1 MQTSQV
7 FKTCDVY
14 VAFMQFR
21 FFKLVL
27 LGFTL
32 SLLWRMVLALREM
45 GSIPEIAFS
54 PPPLYIAIT
63 SGVWALIFAACL
75 GAVLLNLRWGA
86 LAAILAGVLNQA
98 HVWLDRLLFSRSTES
113 MQTLGFAAILSAL
126 FLILLCVPAA
136 HFYAR
141 QTSRLP
147 SRLNGNN

>member
-1 MQTSQV
+1 
-7 FKTCDVY
+7 
-14 VAFMQFR
+14 MQFR
-21 FFKLVL
+21 LFKLIL
-27 LGFTL
+27 LGFVL
-32 SLLWRMVLALREM
+32 SQLWRMGLALREI
-45 GSIPEIAFS
+45 GSIPEIAIS

-63 SGVWALIFAACL
+63 SGLWAVIFGACL
-75 GAVLLNLRWGA
+75 GVVMLNLRWGA

-126 FLILLCVPAA
+126 FLILLCIPAA

>member
-1 MQTSQV
+1 
-7 FKTCDVY
+7 
-14 VAFMQFR
+14 MQFR
-21 FFKLVL
+21 LFKLIL

-32 SLLWRMVLALREM
+32 AQLWRMALALREL
-45 GSIPEIAFS
+45 GGIPEIALS
-54 PPPLYIAIT
+54 PPPLYIAVT
-63 SGVWALIFAACL
+63 SGLWAIVFAVCL
-75 GAVLLNLRWGA
+75 GVVLMNLRWGA

-126 FLILLCVPAA
+126 FLILLCIPAA
-136 HFYAR
+136 HYYAR